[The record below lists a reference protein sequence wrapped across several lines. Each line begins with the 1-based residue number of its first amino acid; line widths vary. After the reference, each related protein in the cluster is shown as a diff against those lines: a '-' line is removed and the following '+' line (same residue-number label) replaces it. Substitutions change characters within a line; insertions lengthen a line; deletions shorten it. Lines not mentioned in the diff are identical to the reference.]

1 MDLGRF
7 FAFFLR
13 LLVGSSGEWH
23 DSSFGRFWRG
33 PKNGKPQFAASQIQS
48 KRPLP
53 SSLLHARPQRLRKV
67 ATQSDPTTRQADI
80 RMASREMELHKP
92 QSQSLAR
99 AQTPTL
105 AIPTSNTAPQRRS
118 SSLPIPVDDTLNTEE
133 QAAAAS
139 LRARDS
145 DSEWRAFLFWTR
157 MGKPPALDPRTST
170 STRSDAARSGRR
182 SPSPRSV
189 AFDVPRLDGEDAL
202 FALEV

>member
-1 MDLGRF
+1 
-7 FAFFLR
+7 
-13 LLVGSSGEWH
+13 
-23 DSSFGRFWRG
+23 
-33 PKNGKPQFAASQIQS
+33 
-48 KRPLP
+48 
-53 SSLLHARPQRLRKV
+53 
-67 ATQSDPTTRQADI
+67 
-80 RMASREMELHKP
+80 MASREMEIHKP

-118 SSLPIPVDDTLNTEE
+118 SSLPIPVDDTLNVEE

-145 DSEWRAFLFWTR
+145 DSDWRAFLFWQR
-157 MGKPPALDPRTST
+157 MGKPAALDPRTTST
-170 STRSDAARSGRR
+170 STRSDASRSGRR

>member
-1 MDLGRF
+1 
-7 FAFFLR
+7 
-13 LLVGSSGEWH
+13 
-23 DSSFGRFWRG
+23 
-33 PKNGKPQFAASQIQS
+33 
-48 KRPLP
+48 
-53 SSLLHARPQRLRKV
+53 
-67 ATQSDPTTRQADI
+67 
-80 RMASREMELHKP
+80 MEIHKP

-118 SSLPIPVDDTLNTEE
+118 SSLPIPVDETLNVEE

-145 DSEWRAFLFWTR
+145 DSDWRAFLFWQR
-157 MGKPPALDPRTST
+157 MGKPAALDPRKS